1 MKILFPSEPFA
12 LRIVDSSFKA
22 EYDASKLVGFDS
34 FLFDHDEYVKT
45 SILKTTLP
53 FREGHPEPI
62 MLRSWMLNE
71 WQYKS
76 FYTALLAQG
85 YQLINGPTQYLNAHH
100 FPNVYKLIEDNTAK
114 AWWTERWA
122 DIEDTDKTDWKSVRD
137 YLGGDV
143 IIKDYVKSE
152 KGNPDLFM
160 LSKDLSNQEF
170 YEKILKFID
179 ARGKLFNAGI
189 VLKQVENLKK
199 YDGNTNEWRFFLI
212 DGEPLVMEFNG
223 VQGTNT
229 KMPSLAITLEC
240 CEIAKKIDSRFITID
255 IAEKE
260 DESWMILEAG
270 DGQVSGMPT
279 ETMAIAFYNKLKN
292 DFKFGI
298 E

>member
-1 MKILFPSEPFA
+1 MLLLLLLLF
-12 LRIVDSSFKA
+12 L
-22 EYDASKLVGFDS
+22 L
-34 FLFDHDEYVKT
+34 
-45 SILKTTLP
+45 
-53 FREGHPEPI
+53 
-62 MLRSWMLNE
+62 
-71 WQYKS
+71 
-76 FYTALLAQG
+76 LLAFVTLVLVIRVAVVG
-85 YQLINGPTQYLNAHH
+85 RDSTCLIFFLPHRAICSLDEELQ
-100 FPNVYKLIEDNTAK
+100 
-114 AWWTERWA
+114 
-122 DIEDTDKTDWKSVRD
+122 SVRD

-152 KGNPDLFM
+152 KGNPDLFI
-160 LSKDLSNQEF
+160 LSKELSNQEF
-170 YEKILKFID
+170 YEKILQFID

-189 VLKQVENLKK
+189 VFKQVENLKK
-199 YDGNTNEWRFFLI
+199 YEGNTNEWRFFLI

-223 VQGTNT
+223 VQGTVT
-229 KMPSLAITLEC
+229 KMPSLPITLEC

-260 DESWMILEAG
+260 DGSWMILEAG